1 MSFSMKRLTTWIH
14 SLTARNR
21 LTRVLIATA
30 VGWHQDR
37 VSRLASSLSFYA
49 LLSLVPLLV
58 TFHALFSLLFDEQTL
73 IAGVDAQVSSFIGLE
88 QAQGL
93 REMLNHARSP
103 SFASLQAIIGSL
115 VTFITAAGVFIELKD
130 SMDAIW
136 KAPKS
141 KRGGILAWLS
151 AYFAPLSMVL
161 GFAFLLL
168 ITLLLDALLSATAS
182 TLTIWNPALMAILVS
197 GNLVIGWLVA
207 AVLFAGIFR
216 WLPTVTV
223 AWRDVWLGAAI
234 TATLFVVGRML
245 IGLYLGRSD
254 FTGQYGPAGA
264 VVALIVWIYY
274 SAQILFTGAVFT
286 REHARSAQRY
296 HEAVS
301 PPTPPAEETSSWL
314 DDGGT
319 IRAP

>member
-1 MSFSMKRLTTWIH
+1 MKRLLTTIRT
-14 SLTARNR
+14 LLDKNRIART
-21 LTRVLIATA
+21 LVATA
-30 VGWHQDR
+30 AGWRRDR

-58 TFHALFSLLFDEQTL
+58 TFHALFSLVLDERTL
-73 IAGVDAQVSSFIGLE
+73 TAGVDGQVSAFIGAD
-88 QAQGL
+88 QAKAL
-93 REMLNHARSP
+93 RDMLDHARAP
-103 SFASLQAIIGSL
+103 TLVSLQAIIGSL

-136 KAPKS
+136 KVPKS
-141 KRGGILAWLS
+141 ERSGIVAWVS
-151 AYFAPLSMVL
+151 NYFAPLSMVL

-168 ITLLLDALLSATAS
+168 ITLLLDALLNATAS
-182 TLTIWNPALMAILVS
+182 ALTTWNPALLAILVG

-216 WLPTVTV
+216 WLPTTSV
-223 AWRDVWLGAAI
+223 AWRDIWLGAAI

-245 IGLYLGRSD
+245 IGWYLGRSD

-286 REHARSAQRY
+286 REHARSAERY
-296 HEAVS
+296 HDPDKMPPS
-301 PPTPPAEETSSWL
+301 PTRSGEGSLQA
-314 DDGGT
+314 GGT
-319 IRAP
+319 ERAL